1 LTGNILSSIILPSKL
16 ICVVKEM
23 MMETSPT
30 YENVMTD
37 TEPLSSSANANFW
50 KVWSANSFSNL
61 GDGLYQITLP
71 LLATELTRS
80 PSLIATLGVMSSL
93 PWLIF
98 ALQAGSIVDRSDR
111 RKVMLWVNGGR
122 LIILL
127 LLTLAVTTGY
137 ASLPILYIAA
147 LLLGIGETLMDT
159 ALTSIVPSVV
169 SKERLT
175 WANARITAAQ
185 TVTNTFIGPP
195 LAGYLAGLSFAVATG
210 SSTLI
215 YIAAG
220 FGLILMRGTFNVS
233 SRTDSKTDKQ
243 GWRHITEGIRFLW
256 KDRLIRDLT
265 LFTASMNLF
274 WSGWGALIVLYAV
287 SPGPMGLNEFEYGVF
302 LTAMAIGG
310 LLGSLVCERLQKTLG
325 TRNALALDFVGTILL
340 VGVPALTTNPWAVG
354 AAAFFAGM
362 GATIWVILVASIR
375 QRLVPGELLGRVY
388 SASRFV
394 SWGIGPIGA
403 MLAGFV
409 AEVWGMRTMFAI
421 GGVVSIGLLVLFLSL
436 ISSRMLEK
444 EEVR

>member
-1 LTGNILSSIILPSKL
+1 MGTLT
-16 ICVVKEM
+16 
-23 MMETSPT
+23 
-30 YENVMTD
+30 ENVR
-37 TEPLSSSANANFW
+37 TETTAVAERSSDANFW

-61 GDGLYQITLP
+61 GDGLYQVTLP
-71 LLATELTRS
+71 LLAAQLTRS
-80 PSLIATLGVMSSL
+80 PSLIAALGVMSSL

-122 LIILL
+122 LLILAA
-127 LLTLAVTTGY
+127 LTVAVMTGK
-137 ASLPILYIAA
+137 ASLPMLYVAA
-147 LLLGIGETLMDT
+147 LLLGVGETLVDT

-169 SKERLT
+169 SRERLT

-185 TVTNTFIGPP
+185 TVTNTFIAPP
-195 LAGYLAGLSFAVATG
+195 LAGYLAGLGFALATG
-210 SSTLI
+210 SSTLM
-215 YIAAG
+215 YLMAG
-220 FGLILMRGTFNVS
+220 LALLLMRGTFHVS
-233 SRTDSKTDKQ
+233 PEADTQNKQ
-243 GWRHITEGIRFLW
+243 QFWRHVTEGLRFLW

-287 SPGPMGLNEFEYGVF
+287 RPGPMGLSEFEYGIF

-310 LLGSLVCERLQKTLG
+310 LLGSVVCERLQKSLG
-325 TRNALALDFVGTILL
+325 TRNALALDFLGTILL
-340 VGVPALTTNPWAVG
+340 VGVPALTTNAFAVA

-362 GATIWVILVASIR
+362 GATVWVILVASIR

-409 AEVWGMRTMFAI
+409 AEIWGIRTMFAI
-421 GGVVSIGLLVLFLSL
+421 GGVVSVGLLILFLSL
-436 ISSRMLEK
+436 ISPQVLE
-444 EEVR
+444 RQDNG

>member
-1 LTGNILSSIILPSKL
+1 
-16 ICVVKEM
+16 
-23 MMETSPT
+23 METSSIT
-30 YENVMTD
+30 ENVTTD
-37 TEPLSSSANANFW
+37 APPISSNSSSNNFW

-71 LLATELTRS
+71 LLAAQLTRS
-80 PSLIATLGVMSSL
+80 PSLIAMLGVMSSL

-122 LIILL
+122 LLILL
-127 LLTLAVTTGY
+127 CLTLAVMRGF
-137 ASLPILYIAA
+137 ASLPMLYVAA

-169 SKERLT
+169 SKDRLT

-195 LAGYLAGLSFAVATG
+195 LAGYLAGLGFAVATG
-210 SSTLI
+210 SSTLM
-215 YIAAG
+215 YVMAG
-220 FGLILMRGTFNVS
+220 FALILMRGTFSVS
-233 SRTDSKTDKQ
+233 PEKERQTDQSVWQ
-243 GWRHITEGIRFLW
+243 HVTEGTRFLW
-256 KDRLIRDLT
+256 RDRLIRDLT
-265 LFTASMNLF
+265 LFTGSMNLF
-274 WSGWGALIVLYAV
+274 WSAWGALIVLYAV
-287 SPGPMGLNEFEYGVF
+287 RPGPMGLSEFEYGLF

-310 LLGSLVCERLQKTLG
+310 LLGSVVCERLQKSLG
-325 TRNALALDFVGTILL
+325 TRNALVLDFVGTILL
-340 VGVPALTTNPWAVG
+340 VGVPALTTNPLAVG

-362 GATIWVILVASIR
+362 GATVWVILVSSIR
-375 QRLVPGELLGRVY
+375 QRLVPSRLLGRVY

-409 AEVWGMRTMFAI
+409 AEIWGIRTMFAI
-421 GGVVSIGLLVLFLSL
+421 GGIMSIGLLLLFLSL
-436 ISSRMLEK
+436 MPTRMLETS
-444 EEVR
+444 E

>member
-1 LTGNILSSIILPSKL
+1 
-16 ICVVKEM
+16 
-23 MMETSPT
+23 METSPAN
-30 YENVMTD
+30 ENLITD
-37 TEPLSSSANANFW
+37 TPALAKNSSSTNFW
-50 KVWSANSFSNL
+50 KIWSANSFSNL

-71 LLATELTRS
+71 LLATQLTRS
-80 PSLIATLGVMSSL
+80 PSLVAMLGVMLSL

-122 LIILL
+122 LLILL
-127 LLTLAVTTGY
+127 SLTLAVMMGV
-137 ASLPILYIAA
+137 ASLPMLYIAA
-147 LLLGIGETLMDT
+147 LLLGIGETLVDT

-175 WANARITAAQ
+175 WANARLTAAQ

-195 LAGYLAGLSFAVATG
+195 LAGYLAGLGFAVATG
-210 SSTLI
+210 SSTLM
-215 YIAAG
+215 YVAAG
-220 FGLILMRGTFNVS
+220 LALVLMRGTFQVS
-233 SRTDSKTDKQ
+233 NQNDTQTD
-243 GWRHITEGIRFLW
+243 RHAWWHLTEGLLFLW

-287 SPGPMGLNEFEYGVF
+287 RPGPMGLSEFEYGVF

-310 LLGSLVCERLQKTLG
+310 LLGSVLCERLQKRLG
-325 TRNALALDFVGTILL
+325 TRNALVLDFVSTILL
-340 VGVPALTTNPWAVG
+340 VGVPALTTNPLAVG
-354 AAAFFAGM
+354 AAAFFAGL

-375 QRLVPGELLGRVY
+375 QRLVPGDLLGRVY
-388 SASRFV
+388 SASRFI

-409 AEVWGMRTMFAI
+409 AELWGIRTMFAI
-421 GGVVSIGLLVLFLSL
+421 GGIVSIGLLLLFLSL
-436 ISSRMLEK
+436 ISPRMLESQEK
-444 EEVR
+444 T

>member
-1 LTGNILSSIILPSKL
+1 MILPSKL
-16 ICVVKEM
+16 VYVVKDWS
-23 MMETSPT
+23 METTPASET
-30 YENVMTD
+30 VVTD
-37 TEPLSSSANANFW
+37 LSTSTSSSNENFW

-71 LLATELTRS
+71 LLAAQLTRS
-80 PSLIATLGVMSSL
+80 PSQIALLGVMSSL

-111 RKVMLWVNGGR
+111 RKIMLWVNAGR
-122 LIILL
+122 LLILSA
-127 LLTLAVTTGY
+127 LTVAVMTGS
-137 ASLPILYIAA
+137 ASLPMLYFAA
-147 LLLGIGETLMDT
+147 LLLGIGETLVDT

-169 SKERLT
+169 SEDRLT
-175 WANARITAAQ
+175 WANARLTAAS

-195 LAGYLAGLSFAVATG
+195 LAGYLAGLGFTIATG
-210 SSTLI
+210 SSTLL
-215 YIAAG
+215 YIMAG
-220 FGLILMRGTFNVS
+220 LALLLMRGSFHVAS
-233 SRTDSKTDKQ
+233 EKDDQ
-243 GWRHITEGIRFLW
+243 GPSQFWRHVTEGLRFLW

-274 WSGWGALIVLYAV
+274 WSGWGVLIVLYAV
-287 SPGPMGLNEFEYGVF
+287 EPGPMGLSEFEYGVF

-310 LLGSLVCERLQKTLG
+310 LLGSAICERLQKTLG
-325 TRNALALDFVGTILL
+325 TRNALALDFIGTILL
-340 VGVPALTTNPWAVG
+340 VGVPALTTNPFAVG

-403 MLAGFV
+403 LLAGFV
-409 AEVWGMRTMFAI
+409 AEVWGIRTMFAI
-421 GGVVSIGLLVLFLSL
+421 GGIVSVGLLLLFLTIVSPRTL
-436 ISSRMLEK
+436 DHQGK
-444 EEVR
+444 PQNA